1 LRIFKISNK
10 KSPHQKKSL
19 LGINDSKSGVVQP
32 SVRAVVT
39 FTAELDALERLL
51 DRYSKSRQILKHLA
65 LFESKLF
72 HYQALNRTHEKQ
84 RTLTDIEP
92 RIVIPA
98 TKQLGNLI
106 DKSDAVLWSLLEGMR
121 GAFQIS
127 NMPVHKKKTDDQ
139 TSEEG
144 TLDSKTKLEQ
154 MLDEA
159 FQQNINQTDFEATIP
174 FASLG
179 WEDTRPM

>member
-1 LRIFKISNK
+1 MRIFKKSNK
-10 KSPHQKKSL
+10 KSPHQKKSP
-19 LGINDSKSGVVQP
+19 LGINDSNSGRVQP
-32 SVRAVVT
+32 PMRAVVT

-51 DRYSKSRQILKHLA
+51 DKYSKSREILKHLA

-72 HYQALNRTHEKQ
+72 HYQAFNRTHEKQ
-84 RTLTDIEP
+84 RTLADIEP

-106 DKSDAVLWSLLEGMR
+106 DKSDAVLWTLLERMR
-121 GAFQIS
+121 GACQIS
-127 NMPVHKKKTDDQ
+127 NIPVHKKKTDGQ
-139 TSEEG
+139 AAEEG
-144 TLDSKTKLEQ
+144 ALDPKTKLEQ

-159 FQQNINQTDFEATIP
+159 FEQNISHADFEATVP